1 MVRISRTKQS
11 TIISATLAFFLV
23 FEHHKKPDGIH
34 QTVYKYFPSSFLD
47 FFALFFGTILFVKKF
62 IELDIPDA
70 CETMY
75 KLDGIRTCDQ
85 IARAIVCPKGLL
97 FGGC

>member
-1 MVRISRTKQS
+1 MAISGPRPKES
-11 TIISATLAFFLV
+11 LEPVSA
-23 FEHHKKPDGIH
+23 E
-34 QTVYKYFPSSFLD
+34 
-47 FFALFFGTILFVKKF
+47 FFAFFFGTILFVKKF

-97 FGGC
+97 FGSC